1 MNYIKNSHKEKGCF
15 FCAFRRQKD
24 DKKNLVLSRS
34 KHSICLL
41 NKYPYNNG
49 HLLVCPNK
57 HVKALGALSDV
68 ELLDMMRLLNGM
80 QLLLQK
86 TLKPEGFNIGIN
98 VGAASGAGI
107 PNHVHIHIVPRW
119 NEDTNFMP
127 VLFDTKIISQSLEE
141 LYAQLHRNIRK

>member
-1 MNYIKNSHKEKGCF
+1 MDKLWAPWRMNYIKNSHKEKGCF

-86 TLKPEGFNIGIN
+86 TLKLNMEVVVVTLLNKPLTAVILFQ
-98 VGAASGAGI
+98 
-107 PNHVHIHIVPRW
+107 
-119 NEDTNFMP
+119 
-127 VLFDTKIISQSLEE
+127 VL
-141 LYAQLHRNIRK
+141 N